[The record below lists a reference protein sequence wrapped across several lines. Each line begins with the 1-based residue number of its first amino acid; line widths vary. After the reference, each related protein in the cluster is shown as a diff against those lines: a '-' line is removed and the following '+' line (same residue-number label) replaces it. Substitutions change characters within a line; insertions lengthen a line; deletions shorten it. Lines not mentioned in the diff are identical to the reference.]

1 MPPTIVLRRTDIAE
15 LLTVDDCL
23 RAVESAFRAHVSGQ
37 ALPPAILG
45 VPTADGGFH
54 VKAAGLLMSRPYFA
68 AKTNANFP
76 GNPARLGL
84 PAIQGVVAL
93 FDAANGVLLALMD
106 SMEITGLRTA
116 AATALAARHLAR
128 SDARVLA
135 VFGCGTQGRIHVRT
149 LAGALRLRRVS
160 LYDRD
165 AGRAEGLA
173 RELQAD
179 LALDIAIAADPAVAA
194 READICVTCT
204 PSRAA
209 WLRPEHVRPGTFVA
223 AVGADAEDKQE
234 IDPRVLARA
243 TVVVDHLEQC
253 ATIGEL
259 HHALD
264 GGFMTRKDVH
274 AELPAVVAGLRP
286 GRTSD
291 EEITVFDST
300 GTALQDVAAAVA
312 AYEKAMGLGRGE
324 TIDLGH

>member
-45 VPTADGGFH
+45 VPAADGGFH

-116 AATALAARHLAR
+116 AATAIAARHLAR

-149 LAGALRLRRVS
+149 LAGALQLTRVS

-179 LALDIAIAADPAVAA
+179 LALHIAIAADPAAAA

-223 AVGADAEDKQE
+223 AVGADAGDKQE
-234 IDPRVLARA
+234 LDPRVLARA

-259 HHALD
+259 HHAVD
-264 GGFMTRKDVH
+264 GGFMTRNDVH

-312 AYEKAMGLGRGE
+312 AYEKAVCLGRGE
-324 TIDLGH
+324 PIDLGH

>member
-1 MPPTIVLRRTDIAE
+1 MPPTIVLQRSDIAE

-23 RAVESAFRAHVSGQ
+23 RAVESAFRASVSGQ

-45 VPTADGGFH
+45 VPAADGGFH

-76 GNPARLGL
+76 GNPARFGL

-93 FDAANGVLLALMD
+93 FDAANGALLALMD
-106 SMEITGLRTA
+106 SMEITALRTA
-116 AATALAARHLAR
+116 AATAIAARHLAR

-135 VFGCGTQGRIHVRT
+135 VFGCGAQGRIHVRL
-149 LAGALRLRRVS
+149 LARALQLTRVS

-165 AGRAEGLA
+165 ASRAEGLA

-179 LALDIAIAADPAVAA
+179 LALDIAIADDPAAAA

-253 ATIGEL
+253 AAIGEL

-274 AELPAVVAGLRP
+274 AELPAVAAGLRP

-312 AYEKAMGLGRGE
+312 AYEKAMRLGRGE